1 MAASIKRASSTYL
14 GILVGSLLPLLGHGL
29 RLGLSEQVN
38 DVEQGDGDSSKLGD
52 LNGNSKTLTLRGLRA
67 RAMRTKGNP
76 VS

>member
-1 MAASIKRASSTYL
+1 MAGSSEKARSTYL
-14 GILVGSLLPLLGHGL
+14 GILVGSLLPLLGHSL

-38 DVEQGDGDSSKLGD
+38 DVEHGDGDSSELGD
-52 LNGNSKTLTLRGLRA
+52 LNGDSETLTLRGLRA